1 MVIFTGLKEKQSIKH
16 IMFDNN
22 LNNVY
27 FDNLFHINGKDERI
41 EILKI
46 SKGLLES
53 LEVTVE
59 INGKESILYEREID
73 LVISTMIYL
82 KLQDMVRE
90 FVKEDVK

>member
-1 MVIFTGLKEKQSIKH
+1 MGIFTALKEKQSIKH

-27 FDNLFHINGKDERI
+27 FDNLFHINDKDEKI

-59 INGKESILYEREID
+59 INGKETILYEREID

-82 KLQDMVRE
+82 KLQDIVRE
-90 FVKEDVK
+90 FVK